1 MIKKKTRCVQYIIH
15 CIYYHIYCNAI
26 LFIPISMLSFPQ
38 FFKVSCELELEDKIV
53 SLRKDNGNLRQKLQD
68 KEKEIE
74 RLKLVI
80 SNLKGTV

>member
-1 MIKKKTRCVQYIIH
+1 
-15 CIYYHIYCNAI
+15 
-26 LFIPISMLSFPQ
+26 MLSFPQ
-38 FFKVSCELELEDKIV
+38 FFKVSCELELEDEIV
-53 SLRKDNGNLRQKLQD
+53 SLRKDNGNLQQKLQD